1 MADELGRILEEIK
14 QALARGARVDSAAQ
28 PSSFGPLQMPQ
39 PGQAPEAQVLRAAGL
54 PDDALEGLLAHRSRP
69 DFFERVQK
77 FAREQCDA
85 FPRLSRLVAW
95 ALLREDP
102 RWASRLAEAVL
113 THGDL
118 GAPGEIALLC
128 DLAEE
133 DPRALVPFLPRLLE
147 HLLAGD
153 RADPAEGDHRL
164 SDLFC
169 LTEIP
174 SAFLAAEVAP
184 RLPGVADPRVRQI
197 LLRLLVFH
205 RAIPLQR
212 RRGVLEERLHRPRT
226 RYQAYAYAFLSE
238 GDELCVVDLSQEI
251 QLNLS
256 MLPKYAP
263 SMALRRFTGRDVETE
278 GFADPLPGGETA
290 WLLREIALARS

>member
-1 MADELGRILEEIK
+1 MADDLRRTLEEIK
-14 QALARGARVDSAAQ
+14 QALARGAPADPAAQ

-39 PGQAPEAQVLRAAGL
+39 AGQAPEAQILRAAGL
-54 PDDALEGLLAHRSRP
+54 PADALEGLLAQRGRP
-69 DFFERVQK
+69 DFFERVHH
-77 FAREQCDA
+77 FAREQCHA

-102 RWASRLAEAVL
+102 RRAPRLAEAVL
-113 THGDL
+113 TRGDL
-118 GAPGEIALLC
+118 SAPGEIALLC

-184 RLPGVADPRVRQI
+184 RLPGVADPRVRQV

-212 RRGVLEERLHRPRT
+212 RRGGLEERLHRPRT
-226 RYQAYAYAFLSE
+226 RYQSYRYYLLSE
-238 GDELCVVDLSQEI
+238 EDALCVVDLSQEI

-256 MLPKYAP
+256 PLPKYAP
-263 SMALRRFTGRDVETE
+263 SITLRRFVGREVETQGLTE
-278 GFADPLPGGETA
+278 SLPGAETT
-290 WLLREIALARS
+290 WLLREIAPTAS